1 MRYVFVAALLF
12 LVGCSSVE
20 YRYRPVVLN
29 VEAPPTL
36 AREEDVLVVNH
47 PALKGGAWSRKTTS

>member
-1 MRYVFVAALLF
+1 MRYVFVVVLLLF

-36 AREEDVLVVNH
+36 AKRRGRAGND
-47 PALKGGAWSRKTTS
+47 